1 MRWKSKQGDFKR
13 ACSYLDDE
21 RTELE
26 VHTLVIS
33 DPCWSECECREQSK
47 RNPSSFQAMASLL
60 LLILSFISLS
70 VLNDFLHVGN

>member
-26 VHTLVIS
+26 VHTLAIS
-33 DPCWSECECREQSK
+33 DPCWSECEHREQSK
-47 RNPSSFQAMASLL
+47 KNPSIFQAMASVL